1 MKEVGIK
8 INLSWV
14 LIVFLGFFL
23 VKNFFNSD
31 INVNINNKDFNM
43 LLSKGLVNK
52 VVYVRNTGVV
62 YLSLNE
68 EGLQYIKN
76 SKTIDL
82 YMRPSLKNSIL
93 DFLNLGQRRIKP
105 FMMVSSADV
114 FDEDFKSAQQ
124 NLNAEN
130 KIGYEVVEHLSFFS
144 TIRYVISFLTT
155 FLFAFLI
162 ITQLG
167 LLRGED
173 SGGIGGILGLG
184 KTKAKLFDKNQNE
197 IVTFQDVAG
206 MFEVKKE
213 LQEIVDFLSNKKLVA
228 KIGGV
233 IPRGVLLFGPPGNGK
248 TLLARAVAGEAH
260 VPFFFVSGSDF
271 GSMFYG
277 VAPARVRSVF
287 KKAKELS
294 PAIIFIDEID
304 SIGKQRGRRFSAND
318 EQENTLNTL
327 LTEMDGFEKNSGVV
341 VIAATNRLELLDD
354 ALLRPGRF
362 DRRVIVDLPTIKD
375 REAILEYYIKKIVVE
390 DHIDLKRLAEQT
402 SGFSGAEIANI
413 CNEAALF
420 AVREKHNKVLW
431 EDFQEAIDR
440 IILGVE
446 KKSRIPSKEEK
457 KIIAYH
463 EAGHAV
469 VSWFLKNTHPLLKVT
484 IIPRGPSLGYAQYTP
499 KEQYIRKKEEM
510 LDEICSLLGGRISE
524 EIFFSTQST
533 GAVNDLERVCENAYH
548 IVTIFGMS
556 KKIGA
561 LSFLKYFSEQ
571 NIFDKKPY
579 SEKTAEKIDVEVKEI
594 VDVCYQ
600 KSKDLLLKY
609 KDKVE
614 MLAEELLKREII
626 YKDDVEKI
634 LGKRSFENNE

>member
-1 MKEVGIK
+1 MKKVGIK

-14 LIVFLGFFL
+14 LIVFLGVVL
-23 VKNFFNSD
+23 VKNFLNSD
-31 INVNINNKDFNM
+31 IDVNINNKDFNM
-43 LLSKGLVNK
+43 LLSKGLVDK
-52 VVYVRNTGVV
+52 VIYVRNTGVV
-62 YLSLNE
+62 YLILNG
-68 EGLQYIKN
+68 EGLQYIEN
-76 SKTIDL
+76 SKNIGL
-82 YMRPSLKNSIL
+82 NIRPSWKNSIL
-93 DFLNLGQRRIKP
+93 DFFNLGQRRIRP

-124 NLNAEN
+124 NLNEEN
-130 KIGYEVVEHLSFFS
+130 KIGYKVVEHLSFFS
-144 TIRYVISFLTT
+144 SIRYVVSFLTT

-184 KTKAKLFDKNQNE
+184 KSKAKLFDKNQND
-197 IVTFQDVAG
+197 IVTFKDVAG

-271 GSMFYG
+271 GSMFAG
-277 VAPARVRSVF
+277 IAPARVRSVF
-287 KKAKELS
+287 KKAKEVS

-327 LTEMDGFEKNSGVV
+327 LTEMDGFEKNSDVV

-375 REAILEYYIKKIVVE
+375 REAILKYYIKKISVE
-390 DHIDLKRLAEQT
+390 EHIDVKRLAEQT
-402 SGFSGAEIANI
+402 SGFSGAEISNI

-420 AVREKHNKVLW
+420 AVRKKHNKVLW
-431 EDFQEAIDR
+431 DDFQEAIDR
-440 IILGVE
+440 VILGVE
-446 KKSRIPSKEEK
+446 KKSRLPSKEEK

-469 VSWFLKNTHPLLKVT
+469 VSWFLKNANPLLKVT
-484 IIPRGPSLGYAQYTP
+484 IIPRGHALGYAQYFP

-510 LDEICSLLGGRISE
+510 VDEICSLLGGRISE
-524 EIFFSTQST
+524 EIFFSTQSS
-533 GAVNDLERVCENAYH
+533 GAVDDLERVCEKAYQ
-548 IVTIFGMS
+548 IVAIFGMND
-556 KKIGA
+556 KIGA
-561 LSFLKYFSEQ
+561 LSFLKYFRDQSVFE
-571 NIFDKKPY
+571 KKPY
-579 SEKTAEKIDVEVKEI
+579 SEKTAEIMDVEVKKL
-594 VDVCYQ
+594 VDECYNTA
-600 KSKDLLLKY
+600 KDLLVQHQE
-609 KDKVE
+609 KVKF
-614 MLAEELLKREII
+614 LAEALLEKEIV

-634 LGKRSFENNE
+634 LGKRPFENNE

>member
-1 MKEVGIK
+1 
-8 INLSWV
+8 
-14 LIVFLGFFL
+14 
-23 VKNFFNSD
+23 
-31 INVNINNKDFNM
+31 
-43 LLSKGLVNK
+43 
-52 VVYVRNTGVV
+52 
-62 YLSLNE
+62 
-68 EGLQYIKN
+68 
-76 SKTIDL
+76 
-82 YMRPSLKNSIL
+82 
-93 DFLNLGQRRIKP
+93 
-105 FMMVSSADV
+105 
-114 FDEDFKSAQQ
+114 
-124 NLNAEN
+124 
-130 KIGYEVVEHLSFFS
+130 
-144 TIRYVISFLTT
+144 
-155 FLFAFLI
+155 
-162 ITQLG
+162 
-167 LLRGED
+167 
-173 SGGIGGILGLG
+173 
-184 KTKAKLFDKNQNE
+184 
-197 IVTFQDVAG
+197 
-206 MFEVKKE
+206 MF
-213 LQEIVDFLSNKKLVA
+213 
-228 KIGGV
+228 
-233 IPRGVLLFGPPGNGK
+233 
-248 TLLARAVAGEAH
+248 H
-260 VPFFFVSGSDF
+260 FFFVSGSDF

-402 SGFSGAEIANI
+402 SGFSGAEISNI

-420 AVREKHNKVLW
+420 AVRKKHNKVLW
-431 EDFQEAIDR
+431 DDFQEAIDR

-469 VSWFLKNTHPLLKVT
+469 VSWFLKNTRPLLKVT
-484 IIPRGPSLGYAQYTP
+484 IIPRGRALGYAQYTT

-524 EIFFSTQST
+524 EMFFCTQST
-533 GAVNDLERVCENAYH
+533 GAVDDLERVCEKAYH

-556 KKIGA
+556 DEIGA
-561 LSFLKYFSEQ
+561 LSFFKYFREQ
-571 NIFDKKPY
+571 NVFEQKPY
-579 SEKTAEKIDVEVKEI
+579 SEKTAEKIDVEVKKI
-594 VDVCYQ
+594 VDTCY
-600 KSKDLLLKY
+600 KTAKDLLIQHQE
-609 KDKVE
+609 KVKV
-614 MLAEELLKREII
+614 LAEELLEREVI

-634 LGKRSFENNE
+634 LGKRPWGDNE

>member
-1 MKEVGIK
+1 MKKIGIK

-14 LIVFLGFFL
+14 LIVLFGWVFI
-23 VKNFFNSD
+23 KNFLNSD
-31 INVNINNKDFNM
+31 INVNINNKDFNI
-43 LLSKGLVNK
+43 LLSKGLVHK

-62 YLSLNE
+62 YLHLNE
-68 EGLQYIKN
+68 KGLQYIKN
-76 SKTIDL
+76 SKNINLGT
-82 YMRPSLKNSIL
+82 RTSLKNSIL
-93 DFLNLGQRRIKP
+93 DFLNIGKQRIRP

-114 FDEDFKSAQQ
+114 FDEDFKSAQR
-124 NLNAEN
+124 NLDVEN

-144 TIRYVISFLTT
+144 TIRYVVSFLTT

-162 ITQLG
+162 VTQLG

-184 KTKAKLFDKNQNE
+184 KSKAKLFDKNKND
-197 IVTFQDVAG
+197 IITFKDVAG

-213 LQEIVDFLSNKKLVA
+213 LQEIVDFLCHKKLVT

-277 VAPARVRSVF
+277 VAPARVRTVF
-287 KKAKELS
+287 KKAKEVS

-304 SIGKQRGRRFSAND
+304 SIGKQRGRRFSTND

-375 REAILEYYIKKIVVE
+375 REAILKYYIKKIIVE
-390 DHIDLKRLAEQT
+390 EHIDLKRLAEQT
-402 SGFSGAEIANI
+402 SGFSGAEISNI

-420 AVREKHNKVLW
+420 AVRKKHNKVLW
-431 EDFQEAIDR
+431 DDFQEAIDR

-469 VSWFLKNTHPLLKVT
+469 VSWFLKNTRPLLKVT
-484 IIPRGPSLGYAQYTP
+484 IIPRGRALGYAQYTT

-524 EIFFSTQST
+524 EMFFCTQST
-533 GAVNDLERVCENAYH
+533 GAVDDLERVCEKAYH

-556 KKIGA
+556 DEIGA
-561 LSFLKYFSEQ
+561 LSFFKYFREQ
-571 NIFDKKPY
+571 NVFEQKPY
-579 SEKTAEKIDVEVKEI
+579 SEKTAEKIDVEVKKI
-594 VDVCYQ
+594 VDTCY
-600 KSKDLLLKY
+600 KTAKDLLIQHQE
-609 KDKVE
+609 KVKV
-614 MLAEELLKREII
+614 LAEELLEREVI

-634 LGKRSFENNE
+634 LGKRPWGDNE